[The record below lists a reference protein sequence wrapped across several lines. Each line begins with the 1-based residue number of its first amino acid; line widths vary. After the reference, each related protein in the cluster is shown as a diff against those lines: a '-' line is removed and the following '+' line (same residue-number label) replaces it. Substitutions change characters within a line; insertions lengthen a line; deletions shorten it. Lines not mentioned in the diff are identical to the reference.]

1 MLRLGIVGCGRVTTM
16 FHLRAIEVVEGVSVA
31 AVADMDGSRMEEV
44 RGKCGAA
51 RGYLELG
58 ELLAD
63 PDVDAV
69 AINTPPRFHEDMVV
83 EALEAGKHVLCE
95 KPLSRSVEGCE
106 RIIEAQ
112 GDGGL
117 VVMPLHNYGF
127 TPALETAEKILEAG
141 EIGGIRK
148 VFLSFD
154 NNLRSYGSRT
164 DFRLEERYAIV
175 EDILPHVLSVVHVL
189 VDSPL
194 SVRDALGWS
203 RSYKVVDNL
212 SVSMRAGVV
221 DVECDMNWTSL
232 IPRFSIDVE
241 GDGGSLSMEPMKFP
255 YKVTVRTP
263 RGERTEDKPGLGKYL
278 DVARLR
284 HPAFR
289 RQYEHLAAVVAG
301 SEEPRF
307 TVEDEVEMLRVMDR
321 VVRLLTLAEG

>member
-1 MLRLGIVGCGRVTTM
+1 M
-16 FHLRAIEVVEGVSVA
+16 FHLRAIEEVEGVSVV

-44 RGKCGAA
+44 RDKCGAA
-51 RGYLELG
+51 RGCLELG

-69 AINTPPRFHEDMVV
+69 VINTPPRFHEDMVV
-83 EALEAGKHVLCE
+83 ETLEAGKHVLCE

-106 RIIEAQ
+106 RIMEAQ
-112 GDGGL
+112 GDGSL

-141 EIGGIRK
+141 EIGKITRMS
-148 VFLSFD
+148 LSFD

-189 VDSPL
+189 VDSPP
-194 SVRDALGWS
+194 SVQDALGWC

-212 SVSMRAGVV
+212 SVSLRAGMVE
-221 DVECDMNWTSL
+221 VECDMNWTSL
-232 IPRFSIDVE
+232 IPRFSIKVE

-289 RQYEHLAAVVAG
+289 RQYEHFAAVVGG

>member
-1 MLRLGIVGCGRVTTM
+1 M
-16 FHLRAIEVVEGVSVA
+16 FHLRAIEEVEGVSVV

-44 RGKCGAA
+44 RDKCGAA
-51 RGYLELG
+51 RGCLELG

-69 AINTPPRFHEDMVV
+69 VINTPPRFHEDMVV

-106 RIIEAQ
+106 RIMEAQ
-112 GDGGL
+112 GDGSL

-141 EIGGIRK
+141 EIGKITRMS
-148 VFLSFD
+148 LSFD

-189 VDSPL
+189 VDSPP
-194 SVRDALGWS
+194 SVQDALGWC

-212 SVSMRAGVV
+212 SVSLRAGMVE
-221 DVECDMNWTSL
+221 VECDMNWTSL
-232 IPRFSIDVE
+232 IPSFSIKVE

-289 RQYEHLAAVVAG
+289 RQYEHFAAVVGG

>member
-1 MLRLGIVGCGRVTTM
+1 MLRLGIIGCGRVTTM
-16 FHLRAIEVVEGVSVA
+16 FHLRAIEEVKGVSVA
-31 AVADMDGSRMEEV
+31 AVADMDESRMGDV
-44 RGKCGAA
+44 MNKSGAA
-51 RGYLELG
+51 RGYLDYG
-58 ELLAD
+58 ELLGD

-69 AINTPPRFHEDMVV
+69 AVNTPPRFHEDMVI
-83 EALEAGKHVLCE
+83 EAMEAGKHVLCE
-95 KPLSRSVEGCE
+95 KPLSRSVEGLE
-106 RIIEAQ
+106 RILEAQ

-127 TPALETAEKILEAG
+127 TPALETAEKILKAD
-141 EIGGIRK
+141 EIGK
-148 VFLSFD
+148 VSKISLSFD
-154 NNLRSYGSRT
+154 NNLRSYGSKT
-164 DFRLEERYAIV
+164 DFRLEERYSIV

-194 SVRDALGWS
+194 QVRDVLGWA

-212 SVSMRAGVV
+212 SVSLRAGGV
-221 DVECDMNWTSL
+221 DLECDMNWTSL
-232 IPRFSIDVE
+232 IPRFSIEVE

-289 RQYEHLAAVVAG
+289 RQYEHFAAVVGGA
-301 SEEPRF
+301 EEPRF
-307 TVEDEVEMLRVMDR
+307 TVEDEVEMLRVMDG

>member
-16 FHLRAIEVVEGVSVA
+16 FHLRAIEEVEGVSVA
-31 AVADMDGSRMEEV
+31 AVADMDESRMEEV
-44 RGKCGAA
+44 RERSGAA
-51 RGYLELG
+51 RGYLEYST
-58 ELLAD
+58 LLRD
-63 PDVDAV
+63 PEVNAV

-106 RIIEAQ
+106 RIMEAQ

-127 TPALETAEKILEAG
+127 TPALETAERILRAG
-141 EIGGIRK
+141 EIGKTTR
-148 VFLSFD
+148 VYLSFD

-189 VDSPL
+189 VDPPL
-194 SVRDALGWS
+194 SVRDALGWA

-212 SVSMRAGVV
+212 SVSLRAGAV
-221 DVECDMNWTSL
+221 DVETDMNWTSL
-232 IPRFSIDVE
+232 IPRFAIEVE
-241 GDGGSLSMEPMKFP
+241 GDKGSLSMEPMKFP
-255 YKVTVRTP
+255 YKVTVRTGK
-263 RGERTEDKPGLGKYL
+263 GERTEDKPGLGKYL

-289 RQYEHLAAVVAG
+289 RQYEHFAAVVGG

-307 TVEDEVEMLRVMDR
+307 TVEDEVEMLRIMDG

>member
-1 MLRLGIVGCGRVTTM
+1 M
-16 FHLRAIEVVEGVSVA
+16 FHLKAIEEVEGVSVA
-31 AVADMDGSRMEEV
+31 AVADMDESRMGEV
-44 RGKCGAA
+44 QDKSGAK
-51 RGYLELG
+51 RGYLDYR
-58 ELLAD
+58 ELLGD
-63 PDVDAV
+63 PEVDAV
-69 AINTPPRFHEDMVV
+69 AVNTPPRLHEDMVV

-106 RIIEAQ
+106 RILGTQ
-112 GDGGL
+112 GNGGL

-127 TPALETAEKILEAG
+127 TPALEKAERILKTG
-141 EIGGIRK
+141 ELGKTIRLS
-148 VFLSFD
+148 LSFD
-154 NNLRSYGSRT
+154 NNLRSYGSKT

-175 EDILPHVLSVVHVL
+175 EDILPHILSVVHIL

-194 SVRDALGWS
+194 SVRDALGWA

-212 SVSMRAGVV
+212 SVSLRAGAV

-232 IPRFSIDVE
+232 IPRFSIEVE
-241 GDGGSLSMEPMKFP
+241 GEGGSLSMEPMKFP

-289 RQYEHLAAVVAG
+289 RQYEHLVAVVGG

-307 TVEDEVEMLRVMDR
+307 TVEDEVEMLRVMDG

>member
-1 MLRLGIVGCGRVTTM
+1 M
-16 FHLRAIEVVEGVSVA
+16 FHLRAIEEVEGVSVV

-44 RGKCGAA
+44 RDKCGAA
-51 RGYLELG
+51 RGCLELG

-69 AINTPPRFHEDMVV
+69 VINTPPRFHEDMVV

-106 RIIEAQ
+106 RIMEAQ
-112 GDGGL
+112 GDGSL

-141 EIGGIRK
+141 EIGKITRMS
-148 VFLSFD
+148 LSFD

-189 VDSPL
+189 VDSPP
-194 SVRDALGWS
+194 SVQDALGWC

-212 SVSMRAGVV
+212 SVSLRAGMVE
-221 DVECDMNWTSL
+221 VECDMNWTSL
-232 IPRFSIDVE
+232 IPRFSIEVE

-289 RQYEHLAAVVAG
+289 RQYEHFAAVVGG

>member
-16 FHLRAIEVVEGVSVA
+16 FHLRAIEEVEGVSVA
-31 AVADMDGSRMEEV
+31 AVADMDESRMEEV
-44 RGKCGAA
+44 RDKSGAV
-51 RGYLELG
+51 RGYLEYR

-63 PDVDAV
+63 PDVEAV
-69 AINTPPRFHEDMVV
+69 AVNTPPQFHEDMVV

-106 RIIEAQ
+106 RIMEAQ
-112 GDGGL
+112 GEGGL

-127 TPALETAEKILEAG
+127 TPALEAAEKILEAD
-141 EIGGIRK
+141 EIGRITK
-148 VFLSFD
+148 ISLSFD

-212 SVSMRAGVV
+212 NVSLRGGVV
-221 DVECDMNWTSL
+221 DMECDMNWTSL
-232 IPRFSIDVE
+232 IPRFSIEVE
-241 GDGGSLSMEPMKFP
+241 GDGGSLSMELMKFP

-289 RQYEHLAAVVAG
+289 RQYEHFAAVVGG

>member
-1 MLRLGIVGCGRVTTM
+1 M
-16 FHLRAIEVVEGVSVA
+16 FHLKAIEVVKGFSVA
-31 AVADMDGSRMEEV
+31 AVADMDESRMEEV
-44 RGKCGAA
+44 RDKCGAA
-51 RGYLELG
+51 RGCLEYG

-69 AINTPPRFHEDMVV
+69 VINTPPRFHEDMVV

-106 RIIEAQ
+106 RIMEAQ

-117 VVMPLHNYGF
+117 VVMPLHNYSF
-127 TPALETAEKILEAG
+127 TPALETAEKILGAG
-141 EIGGIRK
+141 EIGKMTKISLG
-148 VFLSFD
+148 FD

-175 EDILPHVLSVVHVL
+175 EDIFPHVLSVVHVL

-194 SVRDALGWS
+194 SVRDAFGWS

-212 SVSMRAGVV
+212 SVSLWADLVE
-221 DVECDMNWTSL
+221 VECDMNWTSL
-232 IPRFSIDVE
+232 IPRFSIEVE
-241 GDGGSLSMEPMKFP
+241 GDGGSLSLEPMKFP
-255 YKVTVRTP
+255 YKVTVRTT

-289 RQYEHLAAVVAG
+289 RQYEHFAAVVGG

-307 TVEDEVEMLRVMDR
+307 TVEHEVEMLRLMDR

>member
-1 MLRLGIVGCGRVTTM
+1 M
-16 FHLRAIEVVEGVSVA
+16 FHLRAIEEVEGVSVA
-31 AVADMDGSRMEEV
+31 AVADMDESRMEEV
-44 RGKCGAA
+44 REKSGAA
-51 RGYLELG
+51 RGYLEYSM
-58 ELLAD
+58 LLRD
-63 PDVDAV
+63 PEVDAV
-69 AINTPPRFHEDMVV
+69 AINTPPRFHEDMVA

-106 RIIEAQ
+106 RIMEVR
-112 GDGGL
+112 GERGL

-127 TPALETAEKILEAG
+127 TPALETAYGILRAG
-141 EIGGIRK
+141 EIGETTR
-148 VFLSFD
+148 VYLSFD

-194 SVRDALGWS
+194 SVRDALGWA

-212 SVSMRAGVV
+212 SVSLRAGA
-221 DVECDMNWTSL
+221 VEVETDMNWTSL
-232 IPRFSIDVE
+232 IPRFAIEVE

-255 YKVTVRTP
+255 YKVTVRTGS
-263 RGERTEDKPGLGKYL
+263 GERTEDKPGLGKYL

-289 RQYEHLAAVVAG
+289 RQYEHFAAVVAG

-307 TVEDEVEMLRVMDR
+307 TVEDEVEMLRVMDG